1 MTLSQRFRPL
11 YRPRTAGLS
20 RFLSTPS
27 AKRATFISCIS
38 SSERPRFLSTP
49 SARRA
54 TYGGKEPVNKTFIS
68 IHALREEGD
77 LQPPADDP
85 QQQISIHALREE
97 GDPRLE
103 AHRPRTSEFLS
114 TPSARRATHPS
125 VFAIQ
130 LRSISIHA
138 LREEGDVCS
147 CSHGEPVVISIH
159 ALREEGDLHEPP
171 PQAAPSQFLSTPSA
185 RRATQ
190 MGRKKAD
197 LPWNFYP
204 RPPRG
209 GRPAGPRP

>member
-54 TYGGKEPVNKTFIS
+54 TYGGKEPVNKTF
-68 IHALREEGD
+68 
-77 LQPPADDP
+77 
-85 QQQISIHALREE
+85 ISIHALREE